1 MIRRQVGTRVISKYG
16 LASGPQRRSAAA
28 RVPRVDWRPGIRKV
42 LGEAETGSDEW
53 RRFQCVY
60 TIPETDGAIR
70 SELTIMRPCT
80 LWIDNVR
87 IERMGSDRNAQ

>member
-1 MIRRQVGTRVISKYG
+1 MIRRQAVIAVISQSG
-16 LASGPQRRSAAA
+16 LASGPRRRSAAA

-53 RRFQCVY
+53 RQFQCVY